1 MGYLKRKFSQYI
13 DYLKRRYVLKTKDV
27 PNAVDFRYNEE
38 YDKLF
43 INEGG
48 IKKLLSRVTIVY
60 TFVFTVLFVGM
71 YFVYV
76 MWDLPDY
83 KRIKNYQPYLT
94 NRVYYDN
101 MFIMA
106 ELGLEKRSFVNLEYI
121 PKVIQDAFISAED
134 KNFFEHSGFDY
145 QGIARAV
152 INNTLTMFGINR
164 EVMGA
169 STISQQVAKNF
180 FLSHERTLKRKIR
193 EAVLTQRIEKSFS
206 KEHILEIYLNE
217 IYLGKSSYGV
227 STAVYNYFNKSLDQV
242 TIAEA
247 AMLASLP
254 KAPVYYN
261 PSRYPERAKK
271 RRDWVL
277 DRMYKNGKISLAQR
291 DKAQAEEIKV
301 NANYKH
307 DTNRDYNLYSI
318 AAVKEDLAKK
328 MPKQLSKGGF
338 LIKTTFNKDVQRY
351 SYQALRRGI
360 ERMDIF
366 SGWEGAYK
374 SAEEYIPN
382 RFLSSKEETINFLK
396 SENRKNNKP
405 KWLEVLQA
413 EDMSE
418 ISYQVKPWETAVV
431 LDVKGKE
438 IELGFEDGKKEK
450 LTWANN
456 PWKFSYVDLSE
467 KTEQDRKNYSAFTD
481 FVNVGDIVFTSDNR
495 KAIKQIPNV
504 NGAVVVLDAHTG
516 KIFAIQGGFSFKL
529 SQYDRATVAK
539 RQPGSAFKPFIYL
552 LALQKGYTPSTLVL
566 DAPYTMDAGK
576 DKGTWKPRNYKGI
589 YKGYVTLRQG
599 LEHSQN
605 YVTLRVADFVGFG
618 AISNFSKKIG
628 LYDERLRDM
637 SSLLGSQETTLL
649 KMTQA
654 FSIFANGGYFISP
667 YMIELSSNREGETIY
682 KNIATRCISCNGIA
696 WQEGLMPPIINTDY
710 AKIADSVSIYQVS
723 KMLQGVIEHGTGMYG
738 QISGHEVAGKTGTTN
753 DSKDLWF
760 IGYSPDIVVGVY
772 IGADKPRNL
781 TNTKSA
787 GSIATPVFREL
798 MNNTLKNSN
807 LNYGAKP
814 FRVPKGIR
822 MVWVDKDSGK
832 RTKPSS
838 ENAILEFF
846 RENTEPQEGGIIEDG
861 DVENP
866 NNVQDDD
873 KQFQFVN

>member
-1 MGYLKRKFSQYI
+1 MGYLKRKLSQYI
-13 DYLKRRYVLKTKDV
+13 DYLKKRYVLKTKDV
-27 PNAVDFRYNEE
+27 PDAVDFRYSEE

-48 IKKLLSRVTIVY
+48 FGKMLSRVTVVY
-60 TFVFTVLFVGM
+60 TFVFTILFGGI

-101 MFIMA
+101 MLLMA

-121 PKVIQDAFISAED
+121 PQIVQDAFISAED

-145 QGIARAV
+145 QGIVRAV
-152 INNTLTMFGINR
+152 INNALRIFGVNK
-164 EVMGA
+164 EMMGA

-180 FLSHERTLKRKIR
+180 FLSRERTLKRKIR
-193 EAVLTQRIEKSFS
+193 EAILTQRIEKSFS

-242 TIAEA
+242 TVAEA

-277 DRMYKNGKISLAQR
+277 DRMYKNGKITLAQKK
-291 DKAQAEEIKV
+291 KAQAEKIKANV
-301 NANYKH
+301 NYKH

-318 AAVKEDLAKK
+318 YTAKEELAKK
-328 MPKQLSKGGF
+328 IPKQLPKGGF
-338 LIKTTFNKDVQRY
+338 LIKTTFNRDVQKY
-351 SYQALRRGI
+351 SYIALRRGI

-366 SGWEGAYK
+366 SGWKGAYK
-374 SAEEYIPN
+374 KAEDYIPSK
-382 RFLSSKEETINFLK
+382 FLSSKEDKIKFLK
-396 SENRKNNKP
+396 LQKNKDSKQ
-405 KWLEVLQA
+405 KWLEILQE
-413 EDMSE
+413 EDMAE
-418 ISYQVKPWETAVV
+418 IAYQVEPWKTAIV
-431 LDVKGKE
+431 LNVRGKE
-438 IELGFEDGKKEK
+438 VELGFRDGEERT
-450 LTWANN
+450 LTWENN
-456 PWKFSYVDLSE
+456 PWKFNYVDLSE
-467 KTEQDRKNYSAFTD
+467 KKEEDRQSYHAFTD
-481 FVNVGDIVFTSDNR
+481 FLHVGDILFTSNNR
-495 KAIKQIPNV
+495 KAVKQIPNV
-504 NGAVVVLDAHTG
+504 NGSVVVMDAHTG
-516 KIFAIQGGFSFKL
+516 KIFALQGGFSFRL
-529 SQYDRATVAK
+529 SQYNRATLAK

-566 DAPYTMDAGK
+566 DAPYAMDAGK

-605 YVTLRVADFVGFG
+605 YVTLRVSDFVGFG
-618 AISNFSKKIG
+618 RISRFAKKIG

-667 YMIELSSNREGETIY
+667 YMIELVSNRDGKTIY
-682 KNIATRCISCNGIA
+682 KNIMKKCKTCNGIA
-696 WQEGLMPPIINTDY
+696 WKKGLMPPIINTDY
-710 AKIADSVSIYQVS
+710 AKIADPVSIYQVT
-723 KMLQGVIEHGTGMYG
+723 KILQGAIEHGTGMYG

-760 IGYSPDIVVGVY
+760 VGYSPDIVVGVY
-772 IGADKPRNL
+772 IGADTPRNL
-781 TNTKSA
+781 TNKRSA

-798 MNNTLKNSN
+798 LNNTLKNSN
-807 LNYGAKP
+807 LNYDAKP
-814 FRVPKGIR
+814 FHVPKGVK
-822 MVWVDKDSGK
+822 MVWVDKNSGK

-846 RENTEPQEGGIIEDG
+846 KENTEPQESDIIDDE

-866 NNVQDDD
+866 NNIQDN
-873 KQFQFVN
+873 KQFQFIN